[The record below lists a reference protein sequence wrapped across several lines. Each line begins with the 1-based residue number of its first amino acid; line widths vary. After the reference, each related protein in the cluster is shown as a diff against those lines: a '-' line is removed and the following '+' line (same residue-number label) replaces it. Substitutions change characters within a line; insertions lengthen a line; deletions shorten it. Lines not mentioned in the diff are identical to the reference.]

1 MLEGYQSIL
10 IALVP
15 IYLFILGGYVFRKVG
30 WLSQTADESLLKL
43 QINFFYPALIFSYIF
58 GNQALKTPSLLVF
71 PPLIGCASIL
81 IGFFV
86 SYWLARWM
94 KYRKGKGLR
103 TLAYTTG
110 TYNYGFIA
118 IPLINA
124 VYHDKSL
131 TGTLM
136 VHNAGV
142 DFAIWTV
149 GILLLTGGFDR
160 TFYKRLLNPPI
171 LALILG
177 VILNFI
183 LPDSSSVSSFTAKG
197 FQALIDTISWA
208 GNCSVPLAL
217 ILIGASVSDLI
228 GENSL
233 TPDWK
238 IISIGCGTRI
248 LLLPA
253 LFIAGATLLP
263 LPMELR
269 IVMIIQAS
277 MPAGMFPILMAKHY
291 GGTPQ
296 VAVQIVMSTTL
307 LSLLTTPLW
316 VTVGQYFVH

>member
-1 MLEGYQSIL
+1 MLAGYQSIL

-15 IYLFILGGYVFRKVG
+15 IYLFIVGGYIFRKVG

-58 GNQALKTPSLLVF
+58 GNQALKNPSLLVL
-71 PPLIGCASIL
+71 PPIIGCASIL

-86 SYWLARWM
+86 SYWIARWM
-94 KYRKGKGLR
+94 RYRKGKGLR

-110 TYNYGFIA
+110 IYNYGFIA

-124 VYHDKSL
+124 VYNDKSL

-136 VHNAGV
+136 VHNAGI
-142 DFAIWTV
+142 DFTIWTV

-160 TFYKRLLNPPI
+160 NFYKKLLNPPI
-171 LALILG
+171 VALIAG
-177 VILNFI
+177 VVLNFI
-183 LPDSSSVSSFTAKG
+183 LPDWSNSDGFGAKG
-197 FQALIDTISWA
+197 FNALINTISWA

-217 ILIGASVSDLI
+217 ILIGASVSDLM

-233 TPDWK
+233 KPDWK
-238 IISIGCGTRI
+238 IISIGCGTRL
-248 LLLPA
+248 LLLPVA
-253 LFIAGATLLP
+253 FIAAAALLP
-263 LPMELR
+263 LPMELK

-277 MPAGMFPILMAKHY
+277 MPTGMFPIIMAKHY

-316 VTVGQYFVH
+316 VSVGQHFVH